1 MSIDSHDPSALID
14 IEDLVT
20 GKNEWLNM
28 YGLRIRYDVF
38 SLAPR
43 LVLA

>member
-1 MSIDSHDPSALID
+1 MSMDSHDPSALID

-28 YGLRIRYDVF
+28 CAHGFIRRGLF
-38 SLAPR
+38 LPCPSST
-43 LVLA
+43 